1 MCHGTDWVRQVA
13 GFAVVSGVQRAE
25 VIAWSMTK
33 SKTIRQ
39 KLAQL
44 KKKDTT
50 FQIFGAS
57 THKYDLAP
65 PVPEEQIL
73 AFEKAHQISLPTE
86 YRAFLLEIGGGGA
99 GPHYGLTAFAECL
112 GHADRDEPFSLQTA
126 FPYTNYCNVKND
138 DSALT
143 PDEYRVYEAE
153 YFHNKHIVGSI
164 FVCHEGCGYNTLL
177 IVSGTERGTIWLD
190 GRVSDGGIGPL
201 STYHPSS
208 PERIAPLYQSVD
220 DKRIG
225 FMEWYEHWLDT
236 SLSKFI

>member
-1 MCHGTDWVRQVA
+1 
-13 GFAVVSGVQRAE
+13 
-25 VIAWSMTK
+25 MTK

-44 KKKDTT
+44 KKTDTI

-65 PVPEEQIL
+65 PVPEEQIR

-126 FPYTNYCNVKND
+126 FPYTNYWNVKND
-138 DSALT
+138 
-143 PDEYRVYEAE
+143 
-153 YFHNKHIVGSI
+153 
-164 FVCHEGCGYNTLL
+164 CGYNTLL